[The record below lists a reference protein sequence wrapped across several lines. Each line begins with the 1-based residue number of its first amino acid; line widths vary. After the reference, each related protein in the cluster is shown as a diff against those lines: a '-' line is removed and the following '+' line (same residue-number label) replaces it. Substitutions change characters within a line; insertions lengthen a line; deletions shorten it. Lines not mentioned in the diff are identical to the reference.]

1 MLDTCEEML
10 DKRRAEIVELLGLEE
25 EQVWEVYK

>member
-10 DKRRAEIVELLGLEE
+10 DKRIAEIVELLGLEE
-25 EQVWEVYK
+25 EQV

>member
-25 EQVWEVYK
+25 EQV